1 MARSIGY
8 ARVSSKDQNL
18 EVQRAALSEAGCAI
32 ILEEKITGTKRDGRE
47 QLDLALKLLEKGD
60 TLVVVRLDRLG
71 RSMRDL
77 ANIAFEIQNKG
88 AALKV
93 IEQPVDTSTIAG
105 RAFFGMLSTFAEF
118 ETDVRRERQ
127 SEGIARV
134 KSNRERRKDGKLKY
148 AGRAQTVDRD
158 AVRQAIAS
166 GRGPAEIAREMG
178 ISRMSVWRA
187 SQTTANF
194 EPLANSQRPT
204 N

>member
-1 MARSIGY
+1 MARLIGY
-8 ARVSSKDQNL
+8 ARVSTTDQNL
-18 EVQRAALSEAGCAI
+18 DVQRTALTDAGCGI

-47 QLDLALKLLEKGD
+47 QLGLALKLLEKGD

-77 ANIAFEIQNKG
+77 ANIAYEIQNKG

-127 SEGIARV
+127 LEGIARV
-134 KSNRERRKDGKLKY
+134 KRNGERRKDGKLKY
-148 AGRAQTVDRD
+148 AGRAPAVDRD
-158 AVRQAIAS
+158 AIRQAIAS
-166 GRGPAEIAREMG
+166 GRKPAVVARDMG

-187 SQTTANF
+187 MKV
-194 EPLANSQRPT
+194 
-204 N
+204 